1 MQTVL
6 QNSLE
11 PAGPQ
16 ASGIESLWWIAFWTA
31 AVIYVLVIAALA
43 FAALH
48 RSRKRSSV
56 LPMDAPQ
63 ERSATRWVAIA
74 TGATVVVLF
83 AFLIIDLVTS
93 RELGAM
99 QRDQA
104 LHVRITGAQWWWRI
118 EYQDTSPSRSLQTA
132 NELHIPVGRTVEIEL
147 GTDDVIHSFWVPTLG
162 GKRDLI
168 PGQKNRVWI
177 RADSAGVFRGQ
188 CAEFCGLQHAK
199 MGLFV
204 IAHEPPEFEAW
215 YGAQLAPASMP
226 GDSLRKRGHDVFVDQ
241 SCTLCHQIR
250 GTQASALVGPDLT
263 HVGSRR
269 MLAAATIPN
278 TRGHLGGWIT
288 DPQDIKP
295 GTRMPPTKIGAQE
308 LQALL
313 AYLEGLK

>member
-1 MQTVL
+1 ML

-16 ASGIESLWWIAFWTA
+16 ASGIESLWWIAFWIA

-99 QRDQA
+99 QREQA
-104 LHVRITGAQWWWRI
+104 LQVRITGAQWWWRI
-118 EYQDTSPSRSLQTA
+118 EYQDTTPSRSLQTA

-177 RADSAGVFRGQ
+177 RADSAFAAIVP
-188 CAEFCGLQHAK
+188 AELGTPPAFSVLDELSGDHFQWRIGRNYVRLTPGERQ
-199 MGLFV
+199 
-204 IAHEPPEFEAW
+204 AH
-215 YGAQLAPASMP
+215 L
-226 GDSLRKRGHDVFVDQ
+226 LRVEH
-241 SCTLCHQIR
+241 
-250 GTQASALVGPDLT
+250 
-263 HVGSRR
+263 
-269 MLAAATIPN
+269 
-278 TRGHLGGWIT
+278 
-288 DPQDIKP
+288 
-295 GTRMPPTKIGAQE
+295 
-308 LQALL
+308 
-313 AYLEGLK
+313 